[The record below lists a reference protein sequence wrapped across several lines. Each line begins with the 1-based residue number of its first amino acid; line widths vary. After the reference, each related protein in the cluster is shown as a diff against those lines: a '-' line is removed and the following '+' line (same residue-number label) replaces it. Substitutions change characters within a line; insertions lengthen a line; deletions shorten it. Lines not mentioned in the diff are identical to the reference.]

1 MFQSFTIVFGQALSL
16 FIMIAVGFGLYKAKM
31 INDAGT
37 AQMTDLLLYAVTPCV
52 VMSAFNRPFNPDT
65 ARSIAIFAAVSAV
78 FIVMCIFAGMLFFR
92 GGDDNSRVVLRFST
106 VFSNCGF
113 MGIPLA
119 GAVCGEKG
127 TLYASVFVVIFNVI
141 QWTYGYAL
149 MSGEKLSVKKV
160 IINPCVLGL
169 LAGLPVFLLSIS
181 IPAPVTNAV
190 SMLAALNS
198 PLAMIVIG
206 VHLAK
211 ADLISTLKDVRCYPA
226 SLLRLIV
233 LPAVIMP
240 AVIALPLPD
249 NYPFSFAFFIFRRL
263 LFMKGFEKYT
273 PFGRVTQLKDR
284 RWPDNLIE
292 KAPVWCS
299 VDMRDGNQALVDP
312 MNLEEKIKMFRELVR
327 VGFKEIEVGFPSAS
341 ETVSLIFG
349 SSFCS

>member
-1 MFQSFTIVFGQALSL
+1 
-16 FIMIAVGFGLYKAKM
+16 MIAVGFGLYKAKM

-169 LAGLPVFLLSIS
+169 LAGLPAFLLSIS

-249 NYPFSFAFFIFRRL
+249 NYQKITLAVMFGAPVAASCALFSSKFRRDSEL
-263 LFMKGFEKYT
+263 AGRLVAMSTLFSIIT
-273 PFGRVTQLKDR
+273 LPLV
-284 RWPDNLIE
+284 
-292 KAPVWCS
+292 VS
-299 VDMRDGNQALVDP
+299 VVKSA
-312 MNLEEKIKMFRELVR
+312 VR
-327 VGFKEIEVGFPSAS
+327 
-341 ETVSLIFG
+341 
-349 SSFCS
+349 